1 MTFDDI
7 VREDTAERFRRG
19 LPAATWQ
26 EKQSVVALLPPLNP
40 RQGHS
45 VPELIWGFR
54 RLREAQA
61 TRRLPPVSQL
71 PQRAVAMDNGPLTV
85 DRAARTVQVIWA
97 TGVRSRNMVQ
107 SLGWITEELD
117 MSAGAVRMAQLRSGY
132 APVLNTHGRGT
143 VRDVLGRVL
152 TARIEN
158 GVGLATLRFSTAV
171 DVEPIWQRG
180 GGGGRRGVGAGY
192 GVHRD
197 GQRGD
202 VAAGETVHV
211 AVDWEPF
218 EISVVPVAIDAQA
231 RTQ

>member
-7 VREDTAERFRRG
+7 VREDTAERFRLG

-26 EKQSVVALLPPLNP
+26 EKRNVVALLPPLNP

-61 TRRLPPVSQL
+61 TRRLPPL
-71 PQRAVAMDNGPLTV
+71 GPMPQRAAAKDNGPLTV
-85 DRAARTVQVIWA
+85 DRAARTVEVIWA

-132 APVLNTHGRGT
+132 APVLNTHGRGS

-152 TARIEN
+152 VARIEN

-171 DVEPIWQRG
+171 DVEPIWQRIVDG
-180 GGGGRRGVGAGY
+180 ALRGVSAGY
-192 GVHRD
+192 RVHRYD
-197 GQRGD
+197 QRRD
-202 VAAGETVHV
+202 VATGETIHV
-211 AVDWEPF
+211 AVDWEPY
-218 EISVVPVAIDAQA
+218 EISMVPVPIDSEAMV
-231 RTQ
+231 R